1 MRFSRHGFAMAAVLF
16 ARIREAEPHIPARS
30 GVCWCG
36 GGVMRAR
43 SCGTGLIFLA
53 LGAGLLL
60 SLLIPG
66 WFARV
71 VIGVVLIGIGCL
83 AGCCD

>member
-1 MRFSRHGFAMAAVLF
+1 
-16 ARIREAEPHIPARS
+16 
-30 GVCWCG
+30 
-36 GGVMRAR
+36 MRAR

-53 LGAGLLL
+53 LGAGILL

-83 AGCCD
+83 TGCCD